1 MKALIDHRNVTELK
15 VVASCGAA
23 ENIVKESTRTACYAK
38 LFAPGPLPVGNQ
50 VPITVTMRNSSRTSV
65 FSSVPVPSLGKWT
78 SLRVRDFVADSSV
91 WFLIHRIESARTR
104 VRVDGGESI

>member
-1 MKALIDHRNVTELK
+1 MKALIDHRNVTDLK

-38 LFAPGPLPVGNQ
+38 LFTPGPLGNQ
-50 VPITVTMRNSSRTSV
+50 VPITVTMRKSSRTGV
-65 FSSVPVPSLGKWT
+65 FSSVPVPSLGKWS

-91 WFLIHRIESARTR
+91 WFLIHRIESARR
-104 VRVDGGESI
+104 FV

>member
-1 MKALIDHRNVTELK
+1 MKALIDHRNVTDLK

-38 LFAPGPLPVGNQ
+38 LFTPGPLGNQ

-65 FSSVPVPSLGKWT
+65 FPSVPVPSLGKWS
-78 SLRVRDFVADSSV
+78 SLRVRDSFVAVSSV
-91 WFLIHRIESARTR
+91 WFLIHRIESARR
-104 VRVDGGESI
+104 FV